1 MSDFKM
7 GDFSKPQNEHDLFL
21 LKTFPNVP
29 LSLMRDIWNIH
40 SEMSEEQQ
48 QDFLDASIKKN
59 WGVYDKKYNIEK
71 PLVEYDTYENIVKNL
86 NENERITCIDEEN
99 EKKGF
104 KEIEKDDEKDDD
116 IFSCVNDILDYDF
129 IDDKIKIE

>member
-1 MSDFKM
+1 MTDVVENRI
-7 GDFSKPQNEHDLFL
+7 GDYSKPQNTHDDFL

-59 WGVYDKKYNIEK
+59 WGVYDKKYNIETIK
-71 PLVEYDTYENIVKNL
+71 YDTFNEVVENLKQ
-86 NENERITCIDEEN
+86 EE
-99 EKKGF
+99 
-104 KEIEKDDEKDDD
+104 
-116 IFSCVNDILDYDF
+116 
-129 IDDKIKIE
+129 KIEDLEEK